1 MLHRPSRL
9 ARVGVEKVEAV
20 VEFCGERY
28 AIAEGMVFTVGRD
41 ADLTVDDNPFLHRR
55 FLQIHQDR
63 GLWWITNVGS
73 RLVATLSDGD
83 GLFQAWIGP
92 SAQLPLVFSTLS
104 VWFTAGPTTYEFSIS
119 NAQAPFVFGNSQE
132 FTIGATTTGKV
143 SLTPEQTLLLLAL
156 AEPLLRRGQNG
167 SANLRSSSDIAE
179 RLNWSMPKFNRKLDS
194 ICQKLEKMGVP
205 GLHGGSEKLA
215 SNRRARLA
223 EYAVA
228 SRLVKYD
235 DLALLDGLGIC

>member
-1 MLHRPSRL
+1 M
-9 ARVGVEKVEAV
+9 EAV

-28 AIAEGMVFTVGRD
+28 PLDEGMVFTVGRD
-41 ADLTVDDNPFLHRR
+41 ADLTVDENPFLHRK
-55 FLQIHQDR
+55 FLQIHKDR

-104 VWFTAGPTTYEFSIS
+104 VWFTAGPTTYEISIS
-119 NAQAPFVFGNSQE
+119 NSLAPFVYGYSQE
-132 FTIGATTTGKV
+132 ITAGATTVGKV
-143 SLTPEQTLLLLAL
+143 NLTPEQTLLLLAM
-156 AEPLLRRGQNG
+156 AEPMLRRGQNG
-167 SANLRSSSDIAE
+167 SANLPSSSEIAK
-179 RLNWSMPKFNRKLDS
+179 RLNWSLPKFNRKLDS
-194 ICQKLEKMGVP
+194 ICQKLEKIGVP

-215 SNRRARLA
+215 SNRRARLV

-228 SRLVKYD
+228 SRLVKYE
-235 DLALLDGLGIC
+235 DLSLLDGLGSC